1 MRSVTKTPEPDPTAA
16 VRDYYERSAA
26 REAERLGRP
35 ADGAVEWEL
44 HARALAEHLPPAP
57 ARILDNG
64 GGPGPWTRW
73 LAERG
78 YRVTLTDLSP
88 ASLDIARERVAR
100 APRRHAANVEAV
112 MEADA
117 RDLGAFPDG
126 SFDALLCLGPFYHL
140 TTDTDRGRAVQEAHR
155 VLRPG
160 GLLIATVMPRY
171 MRLVSTVLEH
181 GSAAFTTG
189 AADRILGEGRY
200 DDPRPGRFTGGYLTR
215 PDDVRPLFED
225 HGFRV
230 RHLLASQGILAWAQ
244 PEVAALAQRDPDAY
258 QRLLDVTY
266 RTAGDPSIHGMSGHL
281 LVIAERPEPQDPSPG
296 PGPSPVEG

>member
-1 MRSVTKTPEPDPTAA
+1 MTKTPEPDPTAA

-88 ASLDIARERVAR
+88 ALLDIARESVAR

-126 SFDALLCLGPFYHL
+126 SFTPCC
-140 TTDTDRGRAVQEAHR
+140 
-155 VLRPG
+155 
-160 GLLIATVMPRY
+160 
-171 MRLVSTVLEH
+171 
-181 GSAAFTTG
+181 
-189 AADRILGEGRY
+189 
-200 DDPRPGRFTGGYLTR
+200 
-215 PDDVRPLFED
+215 
-225 HGFRV
+225 
-230 RHLLASQGILAWAQ
+230 AW
-244 PEVAALAQRDPDAY
+244 
-258 QRLLDVTY
+258 
-266 RTAGDPSIHGMSGHL
+266 
-281 LVIAERPEPQDPSPG
+281 
-296 PGPSPVEG
+296 GPSTT